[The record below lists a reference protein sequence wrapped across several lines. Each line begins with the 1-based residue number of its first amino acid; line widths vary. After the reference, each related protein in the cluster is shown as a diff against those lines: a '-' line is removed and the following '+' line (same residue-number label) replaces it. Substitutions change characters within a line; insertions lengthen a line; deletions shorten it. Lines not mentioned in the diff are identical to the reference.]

1 MKNPSR
7 LVVAVGIVCLTTL
20 ILSGCGISKTEH
32 EALQS
37 EYDTL
42 EAELD
47 GIKEV
52 CPPGDFSSI
61 GELED
66 WLTTN
71 DVSEEPITEYA
82 DEWYRKA
89 LKIQE
94 DALEDGYIISAD
106 YDLSEDGETAGV
118 WCVAIV
124 RGRVFFWDPETDYVT
139 EETFFGTVK

>member
-1 MKNPSR
+1 
-7 LVVAVGIVCLTTL
+7 LVVGIASLTTL
-20 ILSGCGISKTEH
+20 LLAGCGISKTEY

-52 CPPGDFSSI
+52 YPPRDFSSI
-61 GELED
+61 SELED
-66 WLTTN
+66 WLSTN
-71 DVSEEPITEYA
+71 DVSEKPITEYA

-89 LKIQE
+89 LEIQE
-94 DALEDGYIISAD
+94 DALEDGYIVSAD
-106 YDLSEDGETAGV
+106 YDIWEDGETASV

-124 RGRVFFWDPETDYVT
+124 RGRAFF
-139 EETFFGTVK
+139 

>member
-7 LVVAVGIVCLTTL
+7 LLVAAGIVSLTML
-20 ILSGCGISKTEH
+20 LSSGCGVSMTEY
-32 EALQS
+32 EA
-37 EYDTL
+37 L

-52 CPPGDFSSI
+52 CPPKDFSSI
-61 GELED
+61 AELED
-66 WLTTN
+66 WLSTN

-94 DALEDGYIISAD
+94 DALEDGYIVSAD
-106 YDLSEDGETAGV
+106 YDIWDDGETATV
-118 WCVAIV
+118 WCVAIA
-124 RGRVFFWDPETDYVT
+124 RGRVFFWDPETDDVI

>member
-1 MKNPSR
+1 MKHPSR
-7 LVVAVGIVCLTTL
+7 LVMATGILSLTVL
-20 ILSGCGISKTEH
+20 LLSGCGISKTEH

-42 EAELD
+42 KAELD

-52 CPPGDFSSI
+52 YPPRDFSSI
-61 GELED
+61 AELED
-66 WLTTN
+66 WLSTN

-106 YDLSEDGETAGV
+106 YDLSDDGESAYV
-118 WCVAIV
+118 WCVTIV
-124 RGRVFFWDPETDYVT
+124 RGRIFFWDPETDEVT
-139 EETFFGTVK
+139 EEIFFGTVK

>member
-1 MKNPSR
+1 MKNLR
-7 LVVAVGIVCLTTL
+7 WLVLAVGIASLTTL
-20 ILSGCGISKTEH
+20 LLAGCGISKTEH

-37 EYDTL
+37 DYDTL

-52 CPPGDFSSI
+52 YPPVDFSSI
-61 GELED
+61 AELED
-66 WLTTN
+66 WLSTN
-71 DVSEEPITEYA
+71 NVSEEPITEYA

-94 DALEDGYIISAD
+94 DALEDGYIVSAD
-106 YDLSEDGETAGV
+106 YDIWEDGETASV
-118 WCVAIV
+118 WCVTII
-124 RGRVFFWDPETDYVT
+124 RGRVFFWDPETDDIV

>member
-1 MKNPSR
+1 MTNPSR
-7 LVVAVGIVCLTTL
+7 LVVIVGIVSLATL
-20 ILSGCGISKTEH
+20 ILSGCGVSQ
-32 EALQS
+32 A
-37 EYDTL
+37 EYDEL

-47 GIKEV
+47 DLKEV
-52 CPPGDFSSI
+52 CPPQDFSSLA
-61 GELED
+61 ELED
-66 WLTTN
+66 WLREN

-94 DALEDGYIISAD
+94 DAIEDGYIISAD
-106 YDLSEDGETAGV
+106 YDLWEDGETASV

-124 RGRVFFWDPETDYVT
+124 RGRVFFWDPETDFVT